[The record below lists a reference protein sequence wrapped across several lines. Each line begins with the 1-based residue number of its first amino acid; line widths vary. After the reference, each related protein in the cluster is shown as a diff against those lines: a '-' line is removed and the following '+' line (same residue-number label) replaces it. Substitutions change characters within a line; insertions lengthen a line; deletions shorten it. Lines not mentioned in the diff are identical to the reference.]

1 VAGKSLAAFDAT
13 HAFGNFSGQGE
24 AVTGEILLDPMDLEL
39 GVRGALAV
47 PLAALTT
54 GIDGRD
60 RAMRQVLDGERHP
73 EIRFAV
79 DGVDASFASLSD
91 RSDVALTIRG
101 ILAIRDAAR
110 PSTFSARARLRQGRI
125 WLRGEGALRL
135 GDFGIAPPRRLF
147 FRVGNDIRV
156 RFDLLLQRAPP

>member
-1 VAGKSLAAFDAT
+1 VAGKSLVAFDAT